1 MKKKITIGLV
11 LILVMTAIL
20 SVTAHAADLP
30 QATQSGGTT
39 ISITDITPRED
50 GENEKQKAENYTV
63 GSYYP
68 IEVETA
74 EDHGIQLLV
83 KTFLVPS
90 YTDPQTLIQTDLIRR
105 GIAYEPT
112 DILRQE
118 IAGEDEKKTVS
129 QTVTMESET
138 DDLDDILSLLGAT
151 MDYREDGFTGTLTL
165 DKSSIR
171 TKESGSSSYAYQMK
185 ETREFNNLDRNDLA
199 YIPKTVEKNGVT
211 LSLAD
216 VNWIPMASGADNS
229 EVPSLYKAEAT
240 YTGTAYGSKADGYTV
255 TAEYTG
261 EVSRAAEGQVIY
273 RIVYE
278 EIPLMEKSAGFS
290 FPWKTVGL
298 VMLGIVILAGIGT
311 GIFFLVRF
319 IKDRK
324 PRERKVQRERSYQQ
338 DPYADR
344 PRMHRPE
351 MLRAMDRGMEDE

>member
-1 MKKKITIGLV
+1 MKKKFTIGLV
-11 LILVMTAIL
+11 LILVMAAVL
-20 SVTAHAADLP
+20 SITAHAADP
-30 QATQSGGTT
+30 SQTDQSGGTT

-90 YTDPQTLIQTDLIRR
+90 DTNPQTLIQTDLIRR
-105 GIAYEPT
+105 GIAYEPS

-118 IAGEDEKKTVS
+118 IAGEDERKTVS
-129 QTVTMESET
+129 QSVTMESET
-138 DDLDDILSLLGAT
+138 DNVDDILSLLSAT
-151 MDYREDGFTGTLTL
+151 MDYREDGFTGTLAL

-171 TKESGSSSYAYQMK
+171 TKEAGTSSYAYQMK

-199 YIPKTVEKNGVT
+199 YIPKTVEKKGVT

-216 VNWIPMASGADNS
+216 VNWIPMASSADNS

-255 TAEYTG
+255 TAVYTG
-261 EVSRAAEGQVIY
+261 EVIKAAEGQVIY

-278 EIPLMEKSAGFS
+278 EVQTIVSTSFS

-298 VMLGIVILAGIGT
+298 VALGVAILAGIGT

-319 IKDRK
+319 IRVRE

-344 PRMHRPE
+344 PKMHRPE
-351 MLRAMDRGMEDE
+351 MLLAMDRGMEDE